1 MPDMINRRTI
11 GSFTT
16 LCFMSMA
23 TMLHAQQADNDYDA
37 SASGSFID
45 QSKWSGAG
53 GGPAGWPGGT
63 DVGGSIEFNL
73 NGGTDII
80 INGIDLDYTGIT
92 DLITT
97 DNGLFSQL
105 RLEGSGSLNFS
116 SPTGTVTITPGSGL
130 TLAVDTVFDGDVVID
145 TTKITNAALESV
157 SIEEMMTLTS
167 PGARLTI
174 YGSARVTFEQG
185 SVLDMLNGTIVVGSQ
200 TEATAGILQILDD
213 DTLANP
219 VNLEFFSPVTGTG
232 TQSSATLG
240 DATVSD
246 QAFSIGTLS
255 GLGTLQTQSAS
266 LTLENGSSSIYSY
279 LPGTEEYEINPQD
292 FLALPQFNGS
302 MTIDGDLFLN
312 GANTLLWLD
321 PTEDTFVGPST
332 VSGDIQISG
341 GASLL
346 LGDNIFAPTGLP
358 TLTNLNLFLVDGLF
372 GGNAQ
377 IQLNGD
383 FGAGP
388 NLTLNSGWLV
398 GGDFFT
404 GEGSLDFNSGFS
416 FGDTVFDQDMGIWIT
431 YDPETGRPS
440 DEAYIEVSGTSII
453 SFLIDPNAAINLHI
467 LPSTDAQGNQYF
479 QWISPND
486 EFFILNN
493 TNNDP
498 FSNQFR
504 YGPGGSWNLTSNM
517 SWGVT
522 RTAVFTTATE
532 TPNSFGGFDQLFMT
546 LEADYVAPSG
556 AFSGIGQT
564 IQSSIPEAE
573 NDPSGEASQLLVY
586 LDAIAVTNASYQ
598 NALSGMMPNSQ
609 FTADRVTADNM
620 YSNVTMRNIREL
632 AIGTRGPGMIRD
644 GQLQNPIL
652 LAALQE
658 EDALE
663 AANNQPDLMAPTE
676 IIVQTSKQNK
686 KNDDVFQALFAE
698 GYGRWNDMDAVGL
711 IPGYSARSVGVSGGW
726 GVGLADGLTAGI
738 SVGWENTTATMKDN
752 FGDITVDSF
761 RGTPF
766 VSWSDSDGKIE
777 RYVMFGVGGG
787 YNTSNGSQNQ
797 KAGPLSTEYN
807 FDMTGWEVDIEAA
820 TGTRVPLS
828 ENFALQPEASI
839 RYTILNYSGTNTD
852 KTTNLETDYNG
863 DDFQFVT
870 GRLGFGMEWLL
881 DPFSR
886 FTTSLGWQGQYLDYG
901 SAEFALPGAIGM
913 TSQDGGSGSVNQ
925 FYVGTQLLFNPNWN
939 TAISIGYEGAF
950 GDGASNAFTGS
961 LILRF

>member
-1 MPDMINRRTI
+1 
-11 GSFTT
+11 
-16 LCFMSMA
+16 
-23 TMLHAQQADNDYDA
+23 
-37 SASGSFID
+37 
-45 QSKWSGAG
+45 
-53 GGPAGWPGGT
+53 
-63 DVGGSIEFNL
+63 
-73 NGGTDII
+73 
-80 INGIDLDYTGIT
+80 
-92 DLITT
+92 
-97 DNGLFSQL
+97 
-105 RLEGSGSLNFS
+105 
-116 SPTGTVTITPGSGL
+116 
-130 TLAVDTVFDGDVVID
+130 
-145 TTKITNAALESV
+145 
-157 SIEEMMTLTS
+157 
-167 PGARLTI
+167 
-174 YGSARVTFEQG
+174 
-185 SVLDMLNGTIVVGSQ
+185 
-200 TEATAGILQILDD
+200 
-213 DTLANP
+213 
-219 VNLEFFSPVTGTG
+219 
-232 TQSSATLG
+232 
-240 DATVSD
+240 
-246 QAFSIGTLS
+246 
-255 GLGTLQTQSAS
+255 
-266 LTLENGSSSIYSY
+266 
-279 LPGTEEYEINPQD
+279 
-292 FLALPQFNGS
+292 
-302 MTIDGDLFLN
+302 
-312 GANTLLWLD
+312 
-321 PTEDTFVGPST
+321 
-332 VSGDIQISG
+332 
-341 GASLL
+341 
-346 LGDNIFAPTGLP
+346 
-358 TLTNLNLFLVDGLF
+358 
-372 GGNAQ
+372 
-377 IQLNGD
+377 
-383 FGAGP
+383 
-388 NLTLNSGWLV
+388 
-398 GGDFFT
+398 
-404 GEGSLDFNSGFS
+404 
-416 FGDTVFDQDMGIWIT
+416 MGIWIT

-440 DEAYIEVSGTSII
+440 DEAYIEVSGTSIL

-493 TNNDP
+493 TNTS

-504 YGPGGSWNLTSNM
+504 YNPGGSWNLTSNM
-517 SWGVT
+517 NWGVT

-532 TPNSFGGFDQLFMT
+532 SPNFFGSFDQLFMT